1 MCNDEV
7 DMVECIDDD
16 WYRGGE
22 AGAVKTPPPFP
33 SKGSIYTVI
42 GARKVQHN
50 GVALLCYALWEMPI
64 RQGLWEADKFRPVR
78 RPSIETLRG
87 LLKTKPQDYVGG
99 PTTVQ
104 GQFVQHDNCRC
115 TLLPKRGVHSPQA
128 SGSARR

>member
-33 SKGSIYTVI
+33 SKGGIYTVI

-78 RPSIETLRG
+78 RPRYHRLART
-87 LLKTKPQDYVGG
+87 
-99 PTTVQ
+99 
-104 GQFVQHDNCRC
+104 HA
-115 TLLPKRGVHSPQA
+115 SP
-128 SGSARR
+128 SDRLWPNVSARWRAQSRRR